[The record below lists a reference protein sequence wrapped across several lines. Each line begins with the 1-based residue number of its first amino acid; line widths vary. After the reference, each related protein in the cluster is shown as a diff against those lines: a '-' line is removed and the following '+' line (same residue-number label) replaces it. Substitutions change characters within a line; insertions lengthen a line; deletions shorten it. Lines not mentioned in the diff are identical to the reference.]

1 VHQLTHTQIESNNDN
16 LSMKTLRIQGMT
28 SIASTEHPSAK
39 VVRRLYDAF
48 ARGDTETTKSCF
60 THNATWHLPGRSPI
74 AGDHQ
79 GVDAIFRFLGK
90 LRELSGGT
98 FKAELVDVL
107 ANDRNAVA
115 LQHATA
121 TRGTK
126 RLDVTACQ
134 VMRVQN
140 DRILEV
146 RGYYSDQ
153 YALDDFW
160 S

>member
-1 VHQLTHTQIESNNDN
+1 MSTIP
-16 LSMKTLRIQGMT
+16 
-28 SIASTEHPSAK
+28 ASRNEHPSVNA
-39 VVRRLYDAF
+39 VRRLYDAF
-48 ARGDTETTKSCF
+48 ARNDEREIKDCF
-60 THNATWHLPGRSPI
+60 VHDAVWHLPGRSLI

-79 GVDAIFRFLGK
+79 GLDAVLKFLRK

-98 FKAELVDVL
+98 FRAELTDVM
-107 ANDRNAVA
+107 ANDRYAVA
-115 LQHATA
+115 LQHATG
-121 TRGTK
+121 TRGAK

-134 VMRVQN
+134 VMRIHEG
-140 DRILEV
+140 RIAEV

>member
-1 VHQLTHTQIESNNDN
+1 MRPMATI
-16 LSMKTLRIQGMT
+16 
-28 SIASTEHPSAK
+28 EHPNAK
-39 VVRRLYDAF
+39 VVRRFYDAF
-48 ARGDTETTKSCF
+48 ARGDMETTKTCF
-60 THNATWHLPGRSPI
+60 VQNALWHLPGRSAI
-74 AGDHQ
+74 AGDYR
-79 GVDAIFRFLGK
+79 GVDAIFRFFGK

-107 ANDRNAVA
+107 ANDRHVIA

-126 RLDVTACQ
+126 RLDLTVCQ
-134 VMRVQN
+134 LMRIH
-140 DRILEV
+140 DGKILEV
-146 RGYYSDQ
+146 RGHYSDQ

>member
-1 VHQLTHTQIESNNDN
+1 MPNAEHQNAT
-16 LSMKTLRIQGMT
+16 
-28 SIASTEHPSAK
+28 
-39 VVRRLYDAF
+39 VVRRLYEAF
-48 ARGDTETTKSCF
+48 ARGDMETIKSCF
-60 THNATWHLPGRSPI
+60 AQDAVWHMPGRSPI
-74 AGDHQ
+74 AGDHR
-79 GVDAIFRFLGK
+79 GWDAIVRDFLRR

-98 FKAELVDVL
+98 FKADLIDVV
-107 ANDRNAVA
+107 ANDQHVVA
-115 LQHATA
+115 LQHATG

-134 VMRVQN
+134 LIRVQ
-140 DRILEV
+140 DGKILEV

>member
-1 VHQLTHTQIESNNDN
+1 
-16 LSMKTLRIQGMT
+16 MTLMP
-28 SIASTEHPSAK
+28 SIEHPNAK

-48 ARGDTETTKSCF
+48 ALGDMETTRSCF
-60 THNATWHLPGRSPI
+60 VHDAVWHLPGRSPI

-79 GVDAIFRFLGK
+79 GVDAISRFFGK

-134 VMRVQN
+134 VMRIQ
-140 DRILEV
+140 DDKILEV

-153 YALDDFW
+153 YALDNFW
-160 S
+160 L

>member
-1 VHQLTHTQIESNNDN
+1 MPN
-16 LSMKTLRIQGMT
+16 
-28 SIASTEHPSAK
+28 TEHANAK
-39 VVRRLYDAF
+39 VVRRFYDAWG
-48 ARGDTETTKSCF
+48 RDDMETTRSCF
-60 THNATWHLPGRSPI
+60 VHDAVWHLPGRSSI

-79 GVDAIFRFLGK
+79 GVDAIFRFFGK

-98 FKAELVDVL
+98 FKAELVDVP
-107 ANDRNAVA
+107 ANDRHAVA

-134 VMRVQN
+134 VMRIQ
-140 DRILEV
+140 DGKILEV
-146 RGYYSDQ
+146 RSYYSDQ

>member
-1 VHQLTHTQIESNNDN
+1 MQ
-16 LSMKTLRIQGMT
+16 
-28 SIASTEHPSAK
+28 
-39 VVRRLYDAF
+39 
-48 ARGDTETTKSCF
+48 TTKACF
-60 THNATWHLPGRSPI
+60 VRDAVWHLPGRSPI

-79 GVDAIFRFLGK
+79 GVDAILGFFAN

-107 ANDRNAVA
+107 ANDRNVVA

-121 TRGTK
+121 TRGAK

-140 DRILEV
+140 DRIHEV

>member
-1 VHQLTHTQIESNNDN
+1 MGPCSDTTMTPESRKGHQGV
-16 LSMKTLRIQGMT
+16 K
-28 SIASTEHPSAK
+28 A
-39 VVRRLYDAF
+39 VRRLYDAF
-48 ARGDTETTKSCF
+48 ARGDVGEIKDCF
-60 THNATWHLPGRSPI
+60 VYDAVWHLPGRSPI

-79 GVDAIFRFLGK
+79 GIDAILKFLGE

-98 FKAELVDVL
+98 FRAELTDVV
-107 ANDRNAVA
+107 ANDRYAVA
-115 LQHATA
+115 LQHAT
-121 TRGTK
+121 GTVGAK

-134 VMRVQN
+134 VMRIQN
-140 DRILEV
+140 GKIAEV

>member
-1 VHQLTHTQIESNNDN
+1 
-16 LSMKTLRIQGMT
+16 MKGHRIQGMT
-28 SIASTEHPSAK
+28 PTPSIEHPNAK

-48 ARGDTETTKSCF
+48 AQGDMETTKTCF
-60 THNATWHLPGRSPI
+60 AQNAVWHLPGRSAI

-79 GVDAIFRFLGK
+79 GVDAIFRFFGK

-107 ANDRNAVA
+107 ANDRYAVA

-134 VMRVQN
+134 VMRIQ
-140 DRILEV
+140 DGKIREV

-153 YALDDFW
+153 YALDSFW
-160 S
+160 

>member
-1 VHQLTHTQIESNNDN
+1 MI
-16 LSMKTLRIQGMT
+16 SMQNI
-28 SIASTEHPSAK
+28 EHPNAK
-39 VVRRLYDAF
+39 VIRLLYDAF
-48 ARGDTETTKSCF
+48 ARGDMKTTKSCF
-60 THNATWHLPGRSPI
+60 AHDATWHLPGRSPI

-79 GVDAIFRFLGK
+79 GVAGIFRFFGK

-107 ANDRNAVA
+107 ANDRHAVA

-121 TRGTK
+121 RRGTK

-134 VMRVQN
+134 VMRIQ
-140 DRILEV
+140 DGKILEV

-160 S
+160 L

>member
-1 VHQLTHTQIESNNDN
+1 MAAMPN
-16 LSMKTLRIQGMT
+16 
-28 SIASTEHPSAK
+28 TEHPNAK

-48 ARGDTETTKSCF
+48 ARGDMETTKSCF
-60 THNATWHLPGRSPI
+60 AHDAVWHLPGRSPI

-79 GVDAIFRFLGK
+79 GVDAIFRFFGK
-90 LRELSGGT
+90 LKDLSGGT
-98 FKAELVDVL
+98 FNAELTDVV
-107 ANDRNAVA
+107 ANDRHAVA

-134 VMRVQN
+134 FMRIQ
-140 DRILEV
+140 DGKILEV

-153 YALDDFW
+153 YALDEFW

>member
-1 VHQLTHTQIESNNDN
+1 
-16 LSMKTLRIQGMT
+16 MT
-28 SIASTEHPSAK
+28 PMPKTEHPNAK
-39 VVRRLYDAF
+39 VVRRLYDTF
-48 ARGDTETTKSCF
+48 ARGDMETAKSCF
-60 THNATWHLPGRSPI
+60 VRDAVWHLPGRSPI

-79 GVDAIFRFLGK
+79 GVDAIIRFFGK
-90 LRELSGGT
+90 LKELSGGT
-98 FKAELVDVL
+98 FKAELTDVV
-107 ANDRNAVA
+107 ANDRYAVA
-115 LQHATA
+115 LQHATG

-134 VMRVQN
+134 VMRIQ
-140 DRILEV
+140 DGKILEV

>member
-1 VHQLTHTQIESNNDN
+1 
-16 LSMKTLRIQGMT
+16 MTLMP
-28 SIASTEHPSAK
+28 SIEHPNAK

-48 ARGDTETTKSCF
+48 ARGDMETTRSCF
-60 THNATWHLPGRSPI
+60 VHDAVWHLPGRSPI

-79 GVDAIFRFLGK
+79 GADAIFRFFGK

-98 FKAELVDVL
+98 FKAELTDVL

-126 RLDVTACQ
+126 HLDVTACQ
-134 VMRVQN
+134 VMRIQ
-140 DRILEV
+140 DDKILEV

>member
-1 VHQLTHTQIESNNDN
+1 
-16 LSMKTLRIQGMT
+16 MT
-28 SIASTEHPSAK
+28 PMPNTEHPNAK
-39 VVRRLYDAF
+39 VVRLLYDAF
-48 ARGDTETTKSCF
+48 ARGDMETAKSCF
-60 THNATWHLPGRSPI
+60 VRDAVWHLPGRSLI

-79 GVDAIFRFLGK
+79 GVDAIILFFGK
-90 LRELSGGT
+90 LKELSGGT
-98 FKAELVDVL
+98 FKAELTDVV
-107 ANDRNAVA
+107 ANDRHAVA
-115 LQHATA
+115 LQHATG

-134 VMRVQN
+134 VMRIQ
-140 DRILEV
+140 DGRILEV